1 MKKKRLKQ
9 KFPLGELKKLF
20 CIMKLV
26 FFFLLLSSNLVWA
39 GTTYAQLTSLNLDL
53 NNVTLEEVFDA
64 IRKQSE
70 FEFFYNNDQVN
81 TSVKV
86 TVKAKNADIYAVL
99 EQALPD
105 IYEYKINDRYILIN
119 KRKEITSLLS
129 TQPQPQPQQTKK
141 TISGTVTDKEGEA
154 IIGANIVEKG
164 TTNGTVTDVD
174 GKFSLIVENDA
185 MLHISYIGY
194 LSQDINIIGRSSID
208 IILKEDTK
216 ALDEL
221 VVIGFGTQKKVNLT
235 GSVGVVGAEMLEE
248 RPVIN
253 VVQALQGTVPGLI
266 ISNTA
271 RGGELN
277 AAKSIRIRGTGTIG
291 NDSSGDPLVLVDG
304 MPGSLYNLN
313 PQDIESIS
321 ILKDASASSIY
332 GSRAPFGVILVTTK
346 QGKEGKPTINYN
358 NSFRFNTPNMMPEL
372 QNSWE
377 FVNYFDDAEFNG
389 TNNHL
394 YDAAYME
401 MVKNYFE
408 GKTDPA
414 VAMFIGSGGKW
425 NGDYAY
431 GNVDWLEEY
440 YKKWSSSQEHNLS
453 IGGGTDKFT
462 YYLSA
467 NYLGQSGFLRYG
479 NDEYDRY
486 TVSGKIS
493 AVLTSYLKVDYTS
506 RYSRINFARPT
517 MWNDDFYNHLLRR
530 ARPVRPILDPNG
542 YYASDVNYID
552 PMENGGRH
560 KEQNTETVQQVK
572 LTITPLKDWNIIGE
586 MNFRESNNWAHED
599 QHLIYSHYADNPEAT
614 YKAVYSPAN
623 SSATEAASRTTYI
636 NSNIYSN
643 YQRSFDRHNLSG
655 TVGFQYERSDSRALN
670 GYRTGLITDDLPI
683 LDLTTNTTDYY
694 LSGNYNKWRTAGF
707 FGRVNYDYDGK
718 YLLEANTRYDGTSR
732 FRRDDRWVWS
742 PSGSIGWNI
751 ARENFFAEAFNDIQM
766 LKIRMSYGVL
776 ANQNTTDLYPTYQTI
791 TTTTSGANWLLD
803 GQKPNISAAPTLV
816 SRSLTWEKIYSQN
829 IGLDW
834 SVLNSRLTGSFDYY
848 IRKTEDMVRAGVEL
862 PAILGTAVPPTNN
875 TDLKSY
881 GWELEV
887 GWRDQINDFSYG
899 IRINIADAKTKI
911 TKFANPT
918 GSLST
923 YIAGQQINDIYG
935 FTTIGIAKTNEEMQ
949 AHLDAL
955 PEGGQDA
962 LGNRWAAGDIMYA
975 DINGDGKINSGA
987 YTIHDM
993 GDLKKIGNSTPRYLT
1008 GINLD
1013 ASWKGLTL
1021 QMFWQGVLKRDYMP
1035 GDLLFWGANSG
1046 GQWWST
1052 GLKPHM
1058 DYFRAEDHPFGQ
1070 NMDAYYPRPL
1080 FNSGKNQQPQTKYLQ
1095 NAAYLRL
1102 KSLQIGYTLPASL
1115 TRKFLLDKV
1124 RVFAAGENLLTI
1136 TNLTK
1141 VMDPET
1147 AGVGVRGGTL
1157 YPLSKTYS
1165 FGINFNF

>member
-1 MKKKRLKQ
+1 MKKNRSGLCR
-9 KFPLGELKKLF
+9 GLF
-20 CIMKLV
+20 IPARKYLRIMKLTFV
-26 FFFLLLSSNLVWA
+26 LIFCGLMSFASV
-39 GTTYAQLTSLNLDL
+39 TYSQSTRLT
-53 NNVTLEEVFDA
+53 
-64 IRKQSE
+64 
-70 FEFFYNNDQVN
+70 FE
-81 TSVKV
+81 S
-86 TVKAKNADIYAVL
+86 KNATIESVFKQIEELSAFKFAYNSTQLDISR
-99 EQALPD
+99 
-105 IYEYKINDRYILIN
+105 KINISAENQSIESILNEILGTGFKYTIIDRYII
-119 KRKEITSLLS
+119 ITDNNG
-129 TQPQPQPQQTKK
+129 QQM
-141 TISGTVTDKEGEA
+141 IPAEVIQIQQSGKVEGKITDVSGSPLPGVSV
-154 IIGANIVEKG
+154 IIKG
-164 TTNGTVTDVD
+164 TTSGIISDANGSYSLGNVPADAVLQFSFVGMRMQEIPVA
-174 GKFSLIVENDA
+174 GKSVINVVLQEET
-185 MLHISYIGY
+185 IG
-194 LSQDINIIGRSSID
+194 I
-208 IILKEDTK
+208 E
-216 ALDEL
+216 E
-221 VVIGFGTQKKVNLT
+221 VVAIGFGTQKKVNLT
-235 GSVGVVGAEMLEE
+235 GAVGTVGAEMLEE

-253 VVQALQGTVPGLI
+253 AVQALQGTVPGLI
-266 ISNTA
+266 ISNTE

-291 NDSSGDPLVLVDG
+291 NDSSGDPLVLIDG

-313 PQDIESIS
+313 PQDIENIS
-321 ILKDASASSIY
+321 VLKDAAASSIY

-346 QGKEGKPTINYN
+346 KGKTGKPVINYN

-394 YDAAYME
+394 YDAAYLQK
-401 MVKNYFE
+401 VKDYFD

-414 VAMFIGSGGKW
+414 IAMDMGSGGKW
-425 NGDYAY
+425 NGDFAY

-440 YKKWSSSQEHNLS
+440 YRKWSTSQEHNVS
-453 IGGGTDKFT
+453 VSGGTDKFT
-462 YYLSA
+462 YYLST

-479 NDEYDRY
+479 NDTYDRY
-486 TVSGKIS
+486 TVSGKI
-493 AVLTSYLKVDYTS
+493 AAELTSYLKVDYAS
-506 RYSRINFARPT
+506 RYSRIDFTRPT

-552 PMENGGRH
+552 PMENGGRQ

-586 MNFRESNNWAHED
+586 LNFRESNNWMHRDED
-599 QHLIYSHYADNPEAT
+599 IIYSHYANDPEKT
-614 YKAVYSPAN
+614 YKAVYSPTN
-623 SSATEAASRTTYI
+623 SSAYEYASRTTYI
-636 NSNIYSN
+636 NPNIYSN
-643 YQRSFDRHNLSG
+643 YQRSFNQHNLAA
-655 TVGFQYERSDSRALN
+655 TVGFQYESSDSRVLS
-670 GYRTGLITDDLPI
+670 GRRTGLITSDLPV
-683 LDLTTNTTDYY
+683 LDLTTNTTDYA
-694 LSGNYNKWRTAGF
+694 LGGNYNKWRTAGF
-707 FGRVNYDYDGK
+707 FGRINYDYEGR
-718 YLLEANTRYDGTSR
+718 YLLEGNARYDGTSR
-732 FRRDDRWVWS
+732 FRRDSRWVWS

-751 ARENFFAEAFNDIQM
+751 AREKFFERASASIQM

-803 GQKPNISAAPTLV
+803 GQKPNTSAAPLLV
-816 SRSLTWEKIYSQN
+816 SRLLTWEKINTRN

-834 SVLNSRLTGSFDYY
+834 STLNSRLTGSFDYY
-848 IRKTEDMVRAGVEL
+848 IRKTKDMVRAGVEL

-875 TDLKSY
+875 TDLESY
-881 GWELEV
+881 GWELEI
-887 GWRDQINDFSYG
+887 GWRDQKGDFSYG
-899 IRINIADAKTKI
+899 IRLNIADAKTKI

-923 YIAGQQINDIYG
+923 YIAGQQINNIYG
-935 FTTIGIAKTNEEMQ
+935 FTTIGIAKTDEEMQ

-955 PEGGQDA
+955 PEGGQNA

-975 DINGDGKINSGA
+975 DINGDDKINNGA
-987 YTIHDM
+987 NTIHDM

-1035 GDLLFWGANSG
+1035 GDMLFWGANSG

-1052 GLKPHM
+1052 GLRPHM
-1058 DYFRAEDHPFGQ
+1058 DYFRASEDHPFGQ
-1070 NMDAYYPRPL
+1070 NLDAYYPRPL

-1102 KSLQIGYTLPASL
+1102 KSLQIGYTLPSSF
-1115 TRKFLLDKV
+1115 TRKVLLDKV
-1124 RVFAAGENLLTI
+1124 RIFAAGENLLTI

-1147 AGVGVRGGTL
+1147 AGVGVRGGTV

-1165 FGINFNF
+1165 FGISVNF